1 MSVHETDEK
10 LRERRRRQAQSR
22 RQRQTDVM
30 RTKDGF
36 AWQPVAEIGAHD
48 NRSLARVVKDNFDEA
63 AVACIHAG
71 FEFDELSARL
81 QYLQHAGI
89 RNREDEAA

>member
-1 MSVHETDEK
+1 
-10 LRERRRRQAQSR
+10 
-22 RQRQTDVM
+22 
-30 RTKDGF
+30 
-36 AWQPVAEIGAHD
+36 
-48 NRSLARVVKDNFDEA
+48 VVKDNFDEA